1 MNSAVAGHRRAT
13 APPDAERGDPLFHPF
28 DTTEEYAEAVEEF
41 LAGTTGSVPVLVAGR
56 DDLRDG
62 LAAAPDL
69 YAGPRRPDPLTTGV
83 LLGAEELPPGLVALA
98 RPLATTW
105 LAASDLDLAALR
117 REAGEL
123 LVVGVYDQLR
133 LDPVRELLLA
143 SYRCPT
149 GGPSFLSGRDVPSLS
164 WHLAKQ
170 YAAPSAAVSA
180 VGVFTDTDRPP
191 RTDEVLVFDDR
202 DFERR
207 DIQAEILDRSW
218 RRVVFQG
225 HGKDD
230 SINLGE
236 FTICGLNP
244 GVPPSPDLLRP
255 RCGYGL
261 SCYKPEDK
269 LVPLRNVRATEVVL
283 SACNSGPLADL
294 ALYDPRY
301 QLLLNALDSPART
314 VVSAVSV
321 HDTDRPENVAWA
333 RGAVAGADSTDVLNA
348 SLAASHPYPA
358 FLRFGVPE
366 PNRPAAPQP
375 AEHAPDPL
383 VLGVGR
389 RLTALLTGDLLPPQ
403 HKLRPRLGKLARKV
417 DGWVARPTHTAD
429 QDPGEIR
436 ASLEADLQSLDHVI
450 ARQVADNPED
460 EIMNFPAHFGDRSR
474 LAAEATEAVTCH
486 CGRPAQ
492 RFLRRGLL
500 PHVLDTTCVVCMR
513 CGDVVFRIPDS
524 PELWA
529 DAAEEAPHGGELVVR
544 LRVRGSRRGPAQLGL
559 FVPTY
564 LRTACA
570 VDPVTTRVRLSPDEE
585 REVRFTLRFAEDTSP
600 QAYYFTAYV
609 VQDLAITTARR
620 HFGVVPAQQPVRHP

>member
-1 MNSAVAGHRRAT
+1 MNSAVAGHRRAA
-13 APPDAERGDPLFHPF
+13 APPDPTPGEPLFRPF
-28 DTTEEYAEAVEEF
+28 DTAEEYADAVEDF
-41 LAGTTGSVPVLVAGR
+41 LAGTSPSVPVLVASR
-56 DDLRDG
+56 HDLRDG
-62 LAAAPDL
+62 LAAATDL
-69 YAGPRRPDPLTTGV
+69 YVGLRRPDPLTTGV
-83 LLGAEELPPGLVALA
+83 LLGADQLPPGLVALV

-105 LAASDLDLAALR
+105 RTLADLDQEIPR
-117 REAGEL
+117 RDAGEL
-123 LVVGVYDQLR
+123 LVVGTYDHLR
-133 LDPVRELLLA
+133 LDPVRDLLLA

-149 GGPSFLSGRDVPSLS
+149 GGPSFLSGRDAASLS

-170 YAAPSAAVSA
+170 FATPNRAVSS

-191 RTDEVLVFDDR
+191 RTGEVLVFDDR

-207 DIQAEILDRSW
+207 DIQAEILDRPW

-230 SINLGE
+230 SINLGL

-244 GVPPSPDLLRP
+244 AVAPTPDLLRP

-269 LVPLRNVRATEVVL
+269 LVPLRQVRAVEVVL

-321 HDTDRPENVAWA
+321 HDSDRPENVAWA
-333 RGAVAGADSTDVLNA
+333 RAAVEGADSTDVLNA

-358 FLRFGVPE
+358 FMRFGMPE
-366 PNRPAAPQP
+366 PDRPPVPAP

-383 VLGVGR
+383 VLTVGR
-389 RLTALLTGDLLPPQ
+389 RVTALLTGDLLPPR
-403 HKLRPRLGKLARKV
+403 HALRPRLVKLARKV
-417 DGWVARPTHTAD
+417 DGWVARPTHAAD
-429 QDPGEIR
+429 QDPEEIR

-450 ARQVADNPED
+450 ARQVAGNPED

-500 PHVLDTTCVVCMR
+500 PYVLDTTCVVCMR
-513 CGDVVFRIPDS
+513 CGDVVFQVPES

-529 DAAEEAPHGGELVVR
+529 DAADEAPSGGELTVT

-564 LRTACA
+564 LREACA
-570 VDPVTTRVRLSPDEE
+570 VEPVTTRVRLSPDEE
-585 REVRFTLRFAEDTSP
+585 REVPFTLRFVEDTSP

-609 VQDLAITTARR
+609 VQDLAITTTRR
-620 HFGVVPAQQPVRHP
+620 HFGVVPA